1 MISFTY
7 YSYQVVGTVQLNK
20 ELNYLASHPQDIKV
34 NVGAFVAT
42 KIRLNEFGIKY
53 ENVPIQNDLKP
64 WSTLF
69 ESYVNVY
76 LPNNTG

>member
-7 YSYQVVGTVQLNK
+7 YNYQVIGTVQLNK
-20 ELNYLASHPQDIKV
+20 ELNYLASHPQDVKV

-53 ENVPIQNDLKP
+53 ENVPVQNNLKP

-69 ESYVNVY
+69 QLYVKVY
-76 LPNNTG
+76 LPDKTG